1 MQGSTTL
8 AVAVAH
14 RIVRISVAAIVLL
27 TMLSATATAAA
38 DSTRAPNPIEVENAR
53 PGTTAWAPRSPST
66 GKRIEGYIST
76 VSSLPGGSVAV
87 HVSTSPAASY
97 RIQVYRLGWYHGLG
111 GRLMDCVPSC
121 TGSKPGFARRYPT
134 PDPVTGL
141 ARASWPV
148 TDRIHIGRHWTSG
161 YYELKLTLT
170 SGPEAG
176 KSFGV
181 PLIVRQPP
189 AQRPSATLVQAS
201 VNTWQAYNNWGGKSL
216 YDYNSGGQGAVK
228 VSFDRPYAHGMRH
241 QGPLDW
247 EYELVR
253 FLERHGYDVSY
264 TTDVDTD
271 RHPGTLQSHRL
282 VIANGHDEY
291 WSKTMRDAFDSAR
304 SHGVNLGFFGA
315 DIADWQV
322 RYADQRRT
330 IVEYRDGA
338 EDPVSDP
345 RLKTTQFRSL
355 DPPRPQCRLLGIMW
369 QGTNG
374 THAYRPVSTSLS
386 RPWFTGTNLMANS
399 SVTGAVGYEADSIA
413 PGCTPPGAKLTALF
427 HYDGV
432 ADGNGNADAV
442 TYTAPSGARI
452 LSTGSLNWNRIL
464 DDYVSPGSADPR
476 LQRFTRNALSDLQ
489 TGH

>member
-1 MQGSTTL
+1 MAIVQRISWRAVIAGMVLLATQSATGS
-8 AVAVAH
+8 AVA
-14 RIVRISVAAIVLL
+14 AA
-27 TMLSATATAAA
+27 
-38 DSTRAPNPIEVENAR
+38 RAPNPIEVENAR
-53 PGTTAWAPRSPST
+53 SGTTAWMIRSPSFR
-66 GKRIEGYIST
+66 KRIEGY
-76 VSSLPGGSVAV
+76 VSSASVLPGGSVAV
-87 HVSTSPAASY
+87 HVSTNPAAPY
-97 RIQVYRLGWYHGLG
+97 RIEIYRLGWYQGLG
-111 GRLMDCVPSC
+111 GRLMGCVPSC
-121 TGSKPGFARRYPT
+121 SGSKPGFARRYPA

-148 TDRIHIGRHWTSG
+148 TDRIQIGRRWTSG

-170 SGPEAG
+170 GGPAAG
-176 KSFGV
+176 KSFGI
-181 PLIVRQPP
+181 PLIVRRLP
-189 AQRPSATLVQAS
+189 AQPPSATLVQAS

-216 YDYNSGGQGAVK
+216 YDFNSGGQGAVK

-271 RHPGTLQSHRL
+271 RHPDALRSHRL

-315 DIADWQV
+315 DIADWQI

-330 IVEYRDGA
+330 IVEYRDAA

-369 QGTNG
+369 QGTSG
-374 THAYRPVSTSLS
+374 THAYRPVSAALS
-386 RPWFTGTNLMANS
+386 HPWFTGTNLTANS
-399 SVTGAVGYEADSIA
+399 TVPGAVGYEADSIA
-413 PGCTPPGAKLTALF
+413 PGCAPVTAPGSKLTALF

-432 ADGNGNADAV
+432 PDGNGNADAV

-452 LSTGSLNWNRIL
+452 LSTGSLNWNRLL
-464 DDYVSPGSADPR
+464 DDYASPGSEDLR
-476 LQRFTRNALSDLQ
+476 LQRFTRNALSDLES
-489 TGH
+489 GSL